1 MKYAR
6 SGVDVVPERESSVG
20 PRGNFFEVAWEIA
33 CGFVGIYGNF
43 WGSRGNLRVDSWE
56 FLWAA
61 CGFVGICVWIRGKI
75 TCTN

>member
-43 WGSRGNLRVDSWE
+43 WGSRGNLRVDSWGLILLY
-56 FLWAA
+56 FTAKMRVL
-61 CGFVGICVWIRGKI
+61 
-75 TCTN
+75 